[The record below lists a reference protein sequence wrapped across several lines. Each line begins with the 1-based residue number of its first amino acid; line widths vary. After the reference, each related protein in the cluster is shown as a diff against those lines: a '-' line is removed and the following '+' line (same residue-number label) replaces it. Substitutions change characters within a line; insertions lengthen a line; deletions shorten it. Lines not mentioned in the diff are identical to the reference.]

1 MALPSST
8 SFLQSEVLPYR
19 GKFMPYAANT
29 LEIETLLA
37 FNQDRQYLW
46 QQFLAFRGAALDFFG
61 KTRFFING
69 SYVTIKTNPKDI
81 DVVLAPQNRN
91 QAYDALEADPNTAS
105 SLLTS
110 TKNGIRIQPFGGAI
124 DSFLCL
130 EDNGE
135 ISDYWDGFWSQVN
148 VNKGYLSK
156 GILQKGYVEVIGQ

>member
-1 MALPSST
+1 
-8 SFLQSEVLPYR
+8 
-19 GKFMPYAANT
+19 MPYAANT

-37 FNQDRQYLW
+37 FNEDRQYLW
-46 QQFLAFRGAALDFFG
+46 QQFLAFRGAVLNFFG

-91 QAYDALEADPNTAS
+91 QACAALKVDPDTAY
-105 SLLTS
+105 SLLTT
-110 TKNGIRIQPFGGAI
+110 TKDGIRMQPFGGAI
-124 DSFLCL
+124 DSFICL

-135 ISDYWDGFWSQVN
+135 INDYWDGWWSQVN
-148 VNKGYLSK
+148 TSKGYLSR